1 MQMRMTRQAAPR
13 TLILAFFAAGG
24 MLAPASIDVAAQTP
38 GRKVDAVTLAIAVRV
53 GQAAQYEGFIVT
65 GEGRSFDTN
74 CTPADPNTKTD
85 ASVVL
90 VVGALGAD
98 NAAVPVQTLEDWVN
112 FQMVNRPMLVVKL
125 RGKDLQIKKDLD
137 PQHPAAWLF
146 TARFTGQTES
156 MTPQASITD
165 NSPKPFQI
173 AVLVDATSK

>member
-1 MQMRMTRQAAPR
+1 MQIRWTRPTATR
-13 TLILAFFAAGG
+13 SLILALGAAAGL
-24 MLAPASIDVAAQTP
+24 LAPVSIDLAAQTP
-38 GRKVDAVTLAIAVRV
+38 DRRVDAVTLAIAVRA
-53 GQAAQYEGFIVT
+53 GQAKQYEGYTVT

-74 CTPADPNTKTD
+74 CTPADPTTKTD

-90 VVGALGAD
+90 VVGALGPG
-98 NAAVPVQTLEDWVN
+98 NAPVAVQTLEDWVN

-137 PQHPAAWLF
+137 PQHPAAWVF

-165 NSPKPFQI
+165 NNPKAFQI